1 MVSEGSF
8 EHLGWWCSVVKYWVW
23 FVFSFWVCIGLVS
36 QWAYV
41 VIRGLPVWSVDFC
54 RCLYEFKLVADIGHL
69 SLANDQLSPG
79 PRAPLYRPF
88 SPFFQQNLTSTT
100 SKMCSTPTS
109 CNSTA
114 SHVSLDVDA
123 PTISHLQLAD
133 GTLFFCLVEE
143 DQIEKQKAILFCY
156 EAVSGLKLNFFKNE
170 LIGT

>member
-1 MVSEGSF
+1 
-8 EHLGWWCSVVKYWVW
+8 
-23 FVFSFWVCIGLVS
+23 
-36 QWAYV
+36 
-41 VIRGLPVWSVDFC
+41 
-54 RCLYEFKLVADIGHL
+54 
-69 SLANDQLSPG
+69 
-79 PRAPLYRPF
+79 
-88 SPFFQQNLTSTT
+88 
-100 SKMCSTPTS
+100 MCSTPTS

-170 LIGT
+170 LIGIEVDEHLVDYLANIMGCKVRSPTSYFWHAFCV